1 MFLFGIFL
9 IYFWSNPESIE
20 WNCSGNVICCLVFAV
35 VYVASIRRPWKI
47 FEKPSWCVR
56 YSFTD
61 SRRSETEKTHIKQGM
76 KKSFVFFS
84 FFVSNASRACF
95 VGKVVRMDDALL
107 MAWLVCCYSIQ
118 ISLPFNRFGPRKKA
132 TALYV
137 YIKYNIP
144 ICYM

>member
-1 MFLFGIFL
+1 MELFWKCDLLFC
-9 IYFWSNPESIE
+9 F
-20 WNCSGNVICCLVFAV
+20 CCCLCCINSA
-35 VYVASIRRPWKI
+35 AMENIRETI
-47 FEKPSWCVR
+47 VCVR

-84 FFVSNASRACF
+84 FFVSNASRAWF
-95 VGKVVRMDDALL
+95 VGKVVWMDDALL

-132 TALYV
+132 TTLCIYKV
-137 YIKYNIP
+137 
-144 ICYM
+144 